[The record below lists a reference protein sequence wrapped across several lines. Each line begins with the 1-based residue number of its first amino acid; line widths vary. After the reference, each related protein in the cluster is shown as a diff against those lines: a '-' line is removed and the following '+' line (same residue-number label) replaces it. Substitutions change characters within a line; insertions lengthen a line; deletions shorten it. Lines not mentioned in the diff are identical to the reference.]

1 MNSDAEMSDVDRL
14 LSEAEPPLDIRRD
27 IAIEFLE
34 MRRFNNGGFLRIAD
48 YDEVAVALE
57 RKRRCVQGWWH
68 DHVVGAGENTT
79 ARHRDRFDVEDLVIA
94 TVYAHCGRLRP
105 AYNDL
110 FAHGVVDCSEAT
122 FRRAWAR
129 LPRIIQEFP
138 RRGWKSVHRHG
149 LYQMWTAPNPW
160 SVFYIDTHTTDIW
173 CWYYGELIRA
183 YITSL
188 IDDHSRFV
196 PAVLV
201 TPGPPNARDIAAVI
215 AMATR
220 HRRHDGIRFG
230 GLPARL
236 IMDNAGEN
244 WSGFVTRGLEGL
256 QRKPHFVAPYT
267 PEHKG
272 KKERFYLSFEQEC
285 LMLLPGWCDRSA
297 LTKEGVPLYV
307 GPTDELL
314 DFARVVD
321 EIGAFTYRY
330 NYERPH
336 QSLNGRTPFAV
347 IAAANE
353 DKRLREEPSPA
364 ALARAF
370 LDTDQQHYK
379 VHKKGVHVHNR
390 WYTSP
395 VLATQVGKPV
405 TVRYLPDEKD
415 QPGPVA
421 VFTADEDE
429 YLGLVIPHKDLT
441 SEQREQQVA
450 ARDVLTAEV
459 VAHAEEGLGIRHDR
473 ARMRATGAMDTSP
486 ASAAKARSKTR
497 VAGSAKTGKALRK
510 VDGFDDFDAFD
521 LNAQHPPTTG
531 DSDENERP

>member
-1 MNSDAEMSDVDRL
+1 MSYDAEMTDVDRL

-34 MRRFNNGGFLRIAD
+34 MRRFNNGGFLRLGD

-68 DHVVGAGENTT
+68 DHVTGAGENPT
-79 ARHRDRFDVEDLVIA
+79 ARHRERFELDDLVIA

-110 FAHGVVDCSEAT
+110 YAHTIVHCSEAT
-122 FRRAWAR
+122 FRRGWSR
-129 LPRIIQEFP
+129 LPRMIQEFP

-160 SVFYIDTHTTDIW
+160 SVFYIDTHTTDLW

-196 PAVLV
+196 PATLV
-201 TPGPPNARDIAAVI
+201 TPGPPNARDIAAVL
-215 AMATR
+215 AMGFR
-220 HRRHDGIRFG
+220 HREHEGVRFG
-230 GLPARL
+230 GLPSRI

-244 WSGFVTRGLEGL
+244 WADLVTHGLTGL
-256 QRKPHFVAPYT
+256 DRKPHFVAPYT

-272 KKERFYLSFEQEC
+272 KKERFYLTFEQEC
-285 LMLLPGWCDRSA
+285 LMLLPGWCDKGA
-297 LTKEGVPLYV
+297 LTKQGEPLYI
-307 GPTDELL
+307 GPDDELL
-314 DFARVVD
+314 QFSQVVD
-321 EIGAFTYRY
+321 EIGVHHHRY

-336 QSLNGRTPFAV
+336 QGLGGRTPFEV
-347 IAAANE
+347 IAAAAE
-353 DKRLREEPSPA
+353 DKRLRPEPTPA

-370 LDTDQQHYK
+370 LDTDQTSYK

-395 VLATQVGKPV
+395 ALATQTGKQV
-405 TVRYLPDEKD
+405 IVRYLPDEQT

-429 YLGLVIPHKDLT
+429 YLGLVVPHDALT
-441 SEQREQQVA
+441 TEQKEQMVQ
-450 ARDVLTAEV
+450 ARDALTAEV

-473 ARMRATGAMDTSP
+473 ARLRATGNMNTSP
-486 ASAAKARSKTR
+486 ASVAKKRSKPR
-497 VAGSAKTGKALRK
+497 VSSGGSDKSLRR
-510 VDGFDDFDAFD
+510 VDGFDDFDTFD
-521 LNAQHPPTTG
+521 LNAQTPPTHG
-531 DSDENERP
+531 DTP